1 MTDETINKIFQV
13 SIFDTASF
21 VSKQQA
27 DVKERANAQQIRER
41 YYSEIQQ
48 VVSRALNDIIVR
60 GRQQPN
66 SQEYYESA
74 LTDFLNKLSSSVSS
88 IRDEANK
95 LSGAAAAYEIALQKI
110 NGLPAMC
117 ENEVKKARELQQRAD
132 AGDLDKPRKVGTRPD
147 KLKDIRNYVEKPED
161 K

>member
-1 MTDETINKIFQV
+1 M
-13 SIFDTASF
+13 
-21 VSKQQA
+21 
-27 DVKERANAQQIRER
+27 
-41 YYSEIQQ
+41 
-48 VVSRALNDIIVR
+48 
-60 GRQQPN
+60 
-66 SQEYYESA
+66 
-74 LTDFLNKLSSSVSS
+74 TDFLNKLSSSVSS

-132 AGDLDKPRKVGTRPD
+132 AGELDKPRKVGTRPD